1 MKSFL
6 KSALLFTS
14 GVVLGEV
21 AAMRAMLKAMHSRDY
36 MAKDDSLVF
45 ESKSNADQVLESLYD
60 IIETYGIASM
70 ADLYELA
77 GLKSRNFSDTRL
89 GWTDLDSAMVVRCRY
104 GYLLKLPRPV
114 AIN

>member
-1 MKSFL
+1 MKGFL

-21 AAMRAMLKAMHSRDY
+21 AAMRAVLKAMHSRDY
-36 MAKDDSLVF
+36 MTKDDSLIF
-45 ESKSNADQVLESLYD
+45 ESKSDADQVLESMFD